1 MQTLSQTD
9 GLLLVCESGVR
20 IVQSISLRRRQL
32 RLKRNQKQE
41 ENAKRYKNVQV
52 ITIIK

>member
-1 MQTLSQTD
+1 MQNLSQT
-9 GLLLVCESGVR
+9 GGVRLPSGVR

-41 ENAKRYKNVQV
+41 ENAQRYKNVQV